1 MWWVM
6 IHMMSDDR
14 DPPCL
19 DERVFKKEKQMEKQ
33 IFKDYVKNLKLEI
46 AISKWSFWNHW

>member
-1 MWWVM
+1 
-6 IHMMSDDR
+6 MMSDDR

-19 DERVFKKEKQMEKQ
+19 DERVFKKENQMEKL
-33 IFKDYVKNLKLEI
+33 FKDYVKNLKLEI